1 MLSEIG
7 GLQTAALEIVDERV
21 QRLHAIVL
29 CHNLLG
35 RDPGF
40 DGERLEFQGHLLEY
54 LTMVTHLVPA
64 LDGQRTQ
71 FRERAKHGGGPFR
84 GVN

>member
-1 MLSEIG
+1 MLSGIG
-7 GLQTAALEIVDERV
+7 GLQTTALDERV

-35 RDPGF
+35 QDPGF

-54 LTMVTHLVPA
+54 LTMVTHLIPA
-64 LDGQRTQ
+64 LDGQRIQ
-71 FRERAKHGGGPFR
+71 FREKAKHGGPFR